1 MVFIANVQT
10 VEGIYRNGRI
20 ELVEAPSGVSDDARV
35 LVTFMAP
42 GIVNLSER
50 GINEAQAAELRA
62 RLASFADDWE
72 SPEMADYD
80 NYDANRRKLQA
91 G

>member
-1 MVFIANVQT
+1 MLQT
-10 VEGIYRNGRI
+10 VEGFYRNGRI
-20 ELVEAPSGVSDDARV
+20 ELAETPAGVSNDARV

-42 GIVNLSER
+42 GIVNLPER

-72 SPEMADYD
+72 STEMADYD
-80 NYDANRRKLQA
+80 DYDANRRKLQA